1 MASFYFPDNY
11 RALQNTRHEGS
22 SDQSSVAAP
31 EQTIEKVAERPQ
43 VLVIE
48 RNIFLRACIV
58 RSISHHV
65 SDHVKAYSS
74 LAELKETDIQA
85 PCTVALLSTLHL
97 NAEEVDAEFAMIVN
111 SAPRLRTMVLAKTDD
126 LNETLQA
133 LSQGANGYISVNV
146 DFDILIQALAFVAA
160 GGTYV
165 PAQCL
170 LAARDNPSPSAETT
184 SSANAITSREKAV
197 IKAIREGK
205 SNKVIAYEL
214 NMCESTVKVHVRHI
228 MKKLRARNRTD
239 LAIKSMD
246 L

>member
-1 MASFYFPDNY
+1 MASLYLPENF
-11 RALQNTRHEGS
+11 RALQNPPRQDS
-22 SDQSSVAAP
+22 SDQDAVSSPGQAS
-31 EQTIEKVAERPQ
+31 EKLTQHPLVI
-43 VLVIE
+43 VIE

-65 SDHVKAYSS
+65 ADHVKAYSS
-74 LAELKETDIQA
+74 LAELAEQDIQS

-97 NAEEVDAEFAMIVN
+97 SAEEADAEFAILTN
-111 SAPRLRTMVLAKTDD
+111 LGSRLRTMVLAKTDD
-126 LNETLQA
+126 LNDTLHA
-133 LSQGANGYISVNV
+133 LSQGANGFISVNV
-146 DFDILIQALAFVAA
+146 DFDVLIQALGFVAA

-170 LAARDNPSPSAETT
+170 LAARANPSPPAETQA
-184 SSANAITSREKAV
+184 ANAITSREKAV

-228 MKKLRARNRTD
+228 MKKLHAKNRTE